1 MKARMNARMNARNA
15 MVLGVTVSLAF
26 AAALAVAQAKT
37 QWVERTK
44 ADVRAG
50 RASFYDVVD
59 TVTKGEKVQVV
70 STQEQWMLV
79 ETPRARK
86 GWIFEKALAAIEVKP
101 GTSDFLKLAPG
112 DASTSKTAA
121 STGAKGVYAET
132 YAKEKGYDYGVVR
145 WVEENQPTASA
156 DVETFIREGGLT
168 APGANR

>member
-1 MKARMNARMNARNA
+1 MKSVALT
-15 MVLGVTVSLAF
+15 VLASVTLV
-26 AAALAVAQAKT
+26 AALAVAQVKT

-50 RASFYDVVD
+50 RGSFYDVVD

-70 STQEQWMLV
+70 STQDQWMQI

-86 GWIFEKALAAIEVKP
+86 GWVFEKALAAKEVAP

-112 DASTSKTAA
+112 DASTSRTAA
-121 STGAKGVYAET
+121 SAGAKGVYAES

-145 WVEENQPTASA
+145 WVEEHQPTASSEI
-156 DVETFIREGGLT
+156 ETFIRDGGLA
-168 APGANR
+168 APGATK